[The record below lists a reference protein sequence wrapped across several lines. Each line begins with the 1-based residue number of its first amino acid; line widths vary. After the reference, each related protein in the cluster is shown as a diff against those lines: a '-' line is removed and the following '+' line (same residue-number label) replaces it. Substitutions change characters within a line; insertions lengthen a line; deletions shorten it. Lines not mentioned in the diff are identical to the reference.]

1 MGSENK
7 MGGQRNVVPF
17 GDAKSGR
24 VNGKHQGSVIFSDPH
39 VDLTKRINDTLA
51 MLSRTR
57 DRFARLPEGERT
69 ALSLVVIEGL
79 SYREA
84 ADRLDV
90 SVEALM
96 ERLGHARETLRRLIA
111 SDRQN

>member
-1 MGSENK
+1 

-17 GDAKSGR
+17 GGAKSGR
-24 VNGKHQGSVIFSDPH
+24 VNGKHQGSVIFSDPQ
-39 VDLTKRINDTLA
+39 VDLSKRINDTLA

-57 DRFARLPEGERT
+57 DRFARLPDSERS
-69 ALSLVVIEGL
+69 ALTLVVIDGL

-84 ADRLDV
+84 ADRLDI

-96 ERLGHARETLRRLIA
+96 ERLGHARNTLRKLIA